1 MKRDGKLRLLLE
13 EVITMIKKVVLPIAG
28 LGTRFLP
35 LSKELPKEFWP
46 LADIPVIQYIVEEAV
61 NSGAEEIIFVISPE
75 KKMIVDY
82 FGDSPK
88 VDDVLKE
95 RNKTNLI
102 ETLDEFRQKF
112 NGVKFSYVTQRTPLG
127 DGHAILQAEKEV
139 NEEACGVLFGDDVAY
154 SKKPCL
160 AQLEDVYKTCQKPVI
175 AIRRVPAEM
184 IPSYGILE
192 VEKIANRFYK
202 IKKIVEK
209 PTLEEAPSDFA
220 IVGKYIITPTVFD
233 YLKKGGKPTKG
244 KEMILADA
252 FERMISDGKA
262 VYGYEFEGDWLE
274 CGNKVNWMKSHLF
287 LSLAHPEFG
296 PILKKYL
303 KDIL

>member
-1 MKRDGKLRLLLE
+1 
-13 EVITMIKKVVLPIAG
+13 MIKKVVLPIAG

-46 LADIPVIQYIVEEAV
+46 LADLPVIQYIVEEAV
-61 NSGAEEIIFVISPE
+61 DSGAEEIIFVISPE

-82 FGDSPK
+82 FGESPK
-88 VDDVLKE
+88 VNEILKE
-95 RNKTNLI
+95 RNRTSLI
-102 ETLDEFRQKF
+102 KELDDFKKRFE
-112 NGVKFSYVTQRTPLG
+112 GIKFSYVTQKNPLG

-139 NEEACGVLFGDDVAY
+139 AGEPCGILFGDDVTY

-160 AQLEDVYKTCQKPVI
+160 AQLADVYKTCQKPVI
-175 AIRRVPAEM
+175 AIRRVPKEM

-202 IKKIVEK
+202 IKKIIEK
-209 PTLEEAPSDFA
+209 PSLEDAPSDFA
-220 IVGKYIITPTVFD
+220 IVGKYLITSQVFD
-233 YLKKGGKPTKG
+233 YLKKGGRPSKG

-252 FERMISDGKA
+252 FERMISDGKT

-274 CGNKVNWMKSHLF
+274 CGNKANWLKSHLF
-287 LSLAHPEFG
+287 LSLKHPEFG
-296 PILKKYL
+296 PLLKKYL

>member
-1 MKRDGKLRLLLE
+1 
-13 EVITMIKKVVLPIAG
+13 MIKKVVLPIAG

-46 LADIPVIQYIVEEAV
+46 LADLPVIQYIVEEAV
-61 NSGAEEIIFVISPE
+61 DSGAEEIIFVISPE

-82 FGDSPK
+82 FGESLK
-88 VDDVLKE
+88 VNEILKE
-95 RNKTNLI
+95 RNRTSLI
-102 ETLDEFRQKF
+102 KELDDFKKRFE
-112 NGVKFSYVTQRTPLG
+112 GIKFSYVIQKNPLG

-139 NEEACGVLFGDDVAY
+139 AGEPCGILFGDDVAY

-160 AQLEDVYKTCQKPVI
+160 AQLADVYKTCQKPVI
-175 AIRRVPAEM
+175 AIRRVPKEM

-202 IKKIVEK
+202 IKKIIEK
-209 PTLEEAPSDFA
+209 PSLEDAPSDFA
-220 IVGKYIITPTVFD
+220 IVGKYLITSQVFD
-233 YLKKGGKPTKG
+233 YLKKGGRPSKG

-252 FERMISDGKA
+252 FERMISDGKT

-274 CGNKVNWMKSHLF
+274 CGNKANWLKSHLF
-287 LSLAHPEFG
+287 LSLKHPEFG
-296 PILKKYL
+296 PLLKKYL

>member
-1 MKRDGKLRLLLE
+1 
-13 EVITMIKKVVLPIAG
+13 MIKKVVLPIAG

-46 LADIPVIQYIVEEAV
+46 LADLPVIQYIVEEAV
-61 NSGAEEIIFVISPE
+61 DSGAEEIIFVISPE

-82 FGDSPK
+82 FGESLK
-88 VDDVLKE
+88 VNEILKE
-95 RNKTNLI
+95 RNRTSLI
-102 ETLDEFRQKF
+102 KELDDFKKRFE
-112 NGVKFSYVTQRTPLG
+112 GIKFSYVIQKNPLG

-139 NEEACGVLFGDDVAY
+139 AGEPCGILFGDDVAY

-160 AQLEDVYKTCQKPVI
+160 AQLADVYKTCQKPVI
-175 AIRRVPAEM
+175 AIRRVPKEM

-202 IKKIVEK
+202 IKKIIEK
-209 PTLEEAPSDFA
+209 PSLEDAPSDFA
-220 IVGKYIITPTVFD
+220 IVGKYLITSQVFD
-233 YLKKGGKPTKG
+233 YLKKGGRPSKG

-252 FERMISDGKA
+252 FERMISDGKT

-274 CGNKVNWMKSHLF
+274 CGNKANWLKSHLF
-287 LSLAHPEFG
+287 LSLKHPEFG
-296 PILKKYL
+296 PLLKKY
-303 KDIL
+303 

>member
-1 MKRDGKLRLLLE
+1 
-13 EVITMIKKVVLPIAG
+13 MIKKVVLPIAG

-46 LADIPVIQYIVEEAV
+46 LADLPVIQYIVEEAV
-61 NSGAEEIIFVISPE
+61 DSGAEEIIFVISPE

-82 FGDSPK
+82 FGESPK
-88 VDDVLKE
+88 VNEILKE
-95 RNKTNLI
+95 RNRTSLI
-102 ETLDEFRQKF
+102 KELDDFKKRFE
-112 NGVKFSYVTQRTPLG
+112 GIKFSYVIQKNPLG

-139 NEEACGVLFGDDVAY
+139 AGEPCGILFGDDVTY

-160 AQLEDVYKTCQKPVI
+160 AQLADVYKTCQKPVI
-175 AIRRVPAEM
+175 AIRRVPKEM

-202 IKKIVEK
+202 IKKIIEK
-209 PTLEEAPSDFA
+209 PSLEDAPSDFA
-220 IVGKYIITPTVFD
+220 IVGKYLITSQVFD
-233 YLKKGGKPTKG
+233 YLKKGGRPSKG

-252 FERMISDGKA
+252 FERMISDGKT

-274 CGNKVNWMKSHLF
+274 CGNKANWLKSHLF
-287 LSLAHPEFG
+287 LSLKHPEFG
-296 PILKKYL
+296 PLLKKYL

>member
-1 MKRDGKLRLLLE
+1 
-13 EVITMIKKVVLPIAG
+13 MIKKVVLPIAG

-46 LADIPVIQYIVEEAV
+46 LADLPVIQYIVEEAV
-61 NSGAEEIIFVISPE
+61 DSGAEEIIFVISPE

-82 FGDSPK
+82 FGESLK
-88 VDDVLKE
+88 VNEILKE
-95 RNKTNLI
+95 RNRTSLI
-102 ETLDEFRQKF
+102 KELDDFKKRFE
-112 NGVKFSYVTQRTPLG
+112 GIKFSYVIQKNPLG

-139 NEEACGVLFGDDVAY
+139 AGEPCGILFGDDVTY

-160 AQLEDVYKTCQKPVI
+160 AQLADVYKTCQKPVI
-175 AIRRVPAEM
+175 AIRRVPKEM

-202 IKKIVEK
+202 IKKIIEK
-209 PTLEEAPSDFA
+209 PSLEDAPSDFA
-220 IVGKYIITPTVFD
+220 IVGKYLITSQVFD
-233 YLKKGGKPTKG
+233 YLKKGGRPSKG

-252 FERMISDGKA
+252 FERMISDGKT

-274 CGNKVNWMKSHLF
+274 CGNKANWLKSHLF
-287 LSLAHPEFG
+287 LSLKHPEFG
-296 PILKKYL
+296 PLLKKYL

>member
-1 MKRDGKLRLLLE
+1 M
-13 EVITMIKKVVLPIAG
+13 PIAG

-46 LADIPVIQYIVEEAV
+46 LADLPVIQYIVEEAV
-61 NSGAEEIIFVISPE
+61 DSGAEEIIFVISPE

-82 FGDSPK
+82 FGESPK
-88 VDDVLKE
+88 VNEILKE
-95 RNKTNLI
+95 RNRTSLI
-102 ETLDEFRQKF
+102 KELDDFKKRFE
-112 NGVKFSYVTQRTPLG
+112 GIKFSYVTQKNPLG

-139 NEEACGVLFGDDVAY
+139 AGEPCGILFGDDVAY

-160 AQLEDVYKTCQKPVI
+160 AQLADVYKTCQKPVI
-175 AIRRVPAEM
+175 AIRRVPKEM

-202 IKKIVEK
+202 IKKIIEK
-209 PTLEEAPSDFA
+209 PSLEDAPSDFA
-220 IVGKYIITPTVFD
+220 IVGKYLITSQVFD
-233 YLKKGGKPTKG
+233 YLKKGGRPSKG

-252 FERMISDGKA
+252 FERMISDGKT

-274 CGNKVNWMKSHLF
+274 CGNKANWLKSHLF
-287 LSLAHPEFG
+287 LSLKHPEFG
-296 PILKKYL
+296 PLLKKYL

>member
-1 MKRDGKLRLLLE
+1 M
-13 EVITMIKKVVLPIAG
+13 VKKAILPIAG

-46 LADIPVIQYIVEEAV
+46 LADLPVIQYIVEEAV
-61 NSGAEEIIFVISPE
+61 NSGVEEIVFVISPE

-88 VDDVLKE
+88 VEKVLKE
-95 RNKTNLI
+95 RNKTSLI
-102 ETLDEFRQKF
+102 DKLDEFRDKF
-112 NGVKFSYVTQRTPLG
+112 KDVKFSHVIQKTPLG
-127 DGHAILQAEKEV
+127 DGHAILQAEASIG
-139 NEEACGVLFGDDVAY
+139 EEPCGVLFGDDVVHAP
-154 SKKPCL
+154 KPCL
-160 AQLEDVYKTCQKPVI
+160 EQLAEVYKTCQKPVL
-175 AIRRVPAEM
+175 AIRRVPKEM

-209 PTLEEAPSDFA
+209 PALEDAPSDFA
-220 IVGKYIITPTVFD
+220 IVGKYVLTPSVFD
-233 YLKKGGKPTKG
+233 YLKKGGKPVKG

-252 FERMISDGKA
+252 FERMIGDGKTI
-262 VYGYEFEGDWLE
+262 YGYEFEGDWLE

-287 LSLAHPEFG
+287 LSLKHPEFG
-296 PILKKYL
+296 PALKKYL